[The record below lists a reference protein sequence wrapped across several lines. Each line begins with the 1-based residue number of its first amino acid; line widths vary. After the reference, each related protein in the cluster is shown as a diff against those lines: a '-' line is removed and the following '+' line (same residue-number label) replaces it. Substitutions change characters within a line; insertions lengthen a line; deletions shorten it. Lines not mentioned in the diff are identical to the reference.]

1 MFYDEINR
9 YKIKP
14 LVNNWGGGFM
24 KTIYCSWK
32 DEQIKQLFAF
42 VEEGKQNHKP
52 LLTIFKDFAQISGR
66 KPNSV
71 RNYYYLELNELQ
83 TNIQKQNRL
92 GIDLSKHEKIKQM
105 PFDEDEEKE
114 VVMKILRLCAN
125 GMSVRRACLEMSS
138 GDLGKMIRFQNKYR
152 NCLKNNPKLI
162 RACVEELKSEGIESK
177 IEEKIEKPRPNNV
190 LVMPK
195 QKELS
200 DKDIEALFMG
210 LVRLVKRVA
219 CEQAQTQ
226 NQIANKTA
234 SENLAK
240 AYVEL
245 SNRDS
250 KIKTLSKSVEQL
262 KIENKTLK
270 TRLEQKRASEV
281 EGVVR
286 SQKMQDL
293 KSFAGSIA
301 KKNKQKLKA

>member
-1 MFYDEINR
+1 
-9 YKIKP
+9 
-14 LVNNWGGGFM
+14 M

-32 DEQIKQLFAF
+32 DEQIKQLFLF
-42 VEEGKQNHKP
+42 VEEGKQEHKP
-52 LLTIFKDFAQISGR
+52 LLTIFREFAQMSGR

-83 TNIQKQNRL
+83 NNTQKQKRL
-92 GIDLSKHEKIKQM
+92 GIDLSKHEKIKQT
-105 PFDEDEEKE
+105 PFDEDEEKK
-114 VVMKILRLCAN
+114 VVTQILRLCAS
-125 GMSVRRACLEMSS
+125 GMSVRRACLEMSG

-152 NCLKNNPKLI
+152 NCLKNNPSLI
-162 RACVEELKSEGIESK
+162 RACVDELKSEGIESRVVART
-177 IEEKIEKPRPNNV
+177 ETARPSNV
-190 LVMPK
+190 FVMPK

-226 NQIANKTA
+226 NQIANKVTNQ
-234 SENLAK
+234 NLAK

-245 SNRDS
+245 SAKDS
-250 KIKTLSKSVEQL
+250 KILALSKSVEQL
-262 KIENKTLK
+262 KTENKTLK
-270 TRLEQKRASEV
+270 TRLEQKRVSEV
-281 EGVVR
+281 EGVVC

-293 KSFAGSIA
+293 KTFAGSIS